1 MIANTGSVIVEDAHS
16 AVSWKAILAGSTAAI
31 AVTMI
36 LVAFGL
42 GVGFSV
48 ISPWSD
54 QGVSSTTFTVAAG
67 IYLIVVAMLANTI
80 GGYIAGRLRT
90 QWQTVNEHERY
101 FRDSAHGFLVWA
113 LATVVSA
120 GVLGGAFTHILAGS
134 AAGVAPAAATAAQ
147 GSPADV
153 YVDTLLRTDPTQGSQ
168 NATPA
173 QANQQ
178 ATSPTAEGQT
188 ASPLQGGQIA
198 PQRGP
203 TNVNRA
209 EITRILVPAVAKGGT
224 LSTDNRAYLVKVV
237 SARSGLPQADAEKR
251 VDQVVTQAKTAADKA
266 RKSAAMF
273 SLWLAASMLA
283 GGLAGILAAIEGGVL
298 RNREWYLDDTTAPRN
313 RVVAAE

>member
-1 MIANTGSVIVEDAHS
+1 MIVNTGNVLVEDAQS
-16 AVSWKAILAGSTAAI
+16 AVSWKAILAGSTAAV

-67 IYLIVVAMLANTI
+67 VYLIVVAMLSNTI

-90 QWQTVNEHERY
+90 QWNSVNEHERY

-113 LATVVSA
+113 FATVIGA
-120 GVLGGAFTHILAGS
+120 AILGGAFTHVLAGS
-134 AAGVAPAAATAAQ
+134 AAGIAPAASSAAQ
-147 GSPADV
+147 GSPTDV
-153 YVDTLLRTDPTQGSQ
+153 YVDGLLRTDPTQGTQ
-168 NATPA
+168 PAT
-173 QANQQ
+173 QTNQQ

-188 ASPLQGGQIA
+188 PAALQGGQIA

-203 TNVNRA
+203 NNVNRA
-209 EITRILVPAVAKGGT
+209 EITRIIVPAVAKGGS
-224 LSTDNRAYLVKVV
+224 LSADDRAYLVKVV
-237 SARSGLPQADAEKR
+237 SARSGLPQAEAEKR
-251 VDQVVTQAKTAADKA
+251 VDTTITQAKAAADKA
-266 RKSAAMF
+266 RKSAAAL

-298 RNREWYLDDTTAPRN
+298 RNREWYLDGTTPRA

>member
-1 MIANTGSVIVEDAHS
+1 LEGY
-16 AVSWKAILAGSTAAI
+16 
-31 AVTMI
+31 
-36 LVAFGL
+36 FGRQHGGYCCL

-67 IYLIVVAMLANTI
+67 VYLIVVAMLSNTI

-90 QWQTVNEHERY
+90 QWNSVNEHERY

-113 LATVVSA
+113 FATVIGA
-120 GVLGGAFTHILAGS
+120 AILGGAFTHVLAGS
-134 AAGVAPAAATAAQ
+134 AAGIGPAASTAAQ
-147 GSPADV
+147 GSPTDV
-153 YVDTLLRTDPTQGSQ
+153 YVDGLLRTDPTQGTQ
-168 NATPA
+168 PA
-173 QANQQ
+173 AQTNQQ

-188 ASPLQGGQIA
+188 PAALQGGQIA

-203 TNVNRA
+203 NNVNRA
-209 EITRILVPAVAKGGT
+209 EITRIIVPAVAKGGT
-224 LSTDNRAYLVKVV
+224 LSADDRAYLVKVV
-237 SARSGLPQADAEKR
+237 SARSGLPQAEAEKR
-251 VDQVVTQAKTAADKA
+251 VDTTITQAKAAADKA
-266 RKSAAMF
+266 RKSAAAL

-298 RNREWYLDDTTAPRN
+298 RNREWYLDGTTPRA